1 VQIRNLTP
9 STVKIAATGAA
20 QYVQDEKIRISKD
33 AIKHLQRIGSWP
45 QEYLSYVNKES
56 KATEF
61 TDPNMFFTVMHARPK
76 DWSKRFIFYPL
87 VDASDQIKE
96 ATLMAFRLTIDQ
108 ARNFKSRSG
117 LYGSS
122 FIINLDGAM
131 LSDVSQLDNLN
142 ARSRIQILNRAPY
155 AGALEANA
163 VNVAKFG
170 GVLYFAAKKVQ
181 KAFPRLGV
189 SFSYFTPTS
198 VRGAVHKYNV
208 PVIEI
213 GNKGVVRNKLK
224 RPVGKATR
232 DRRRTARHA
241 RLAAKGA
248 ARTAAA
254 RKGGYG

>member
-1 VQIRNLTP
+1 
-9 STVKIAATGAA
+9 
-20 QYVQDEKIRISKD
+20 
-33 AIKHLQRIGSWP
+33 
-45 QEYLSYVNKES
+45 
-56 KATEF
+56 
-61 TDPNMFFTVMHARPK
+61 MHARPK
-76 DWSKRFIFYPL
+76 MWSKRFIFFPL

-96 ATLMAFRLTIDQ
+96 ATLMAFKLTIEQ
-108 ARNFKSRSG
+108 ARNFKTRSG

-122 FIINLDGAM
+122 FVINLDGAM
-131 LSDVSQLDNLN
+131 LSDVSQLDDLN
-142 ARSRIQILNRAPY
+142 ERSRVQILNRAPY

-170 GVLYFAAKKVQ
+170 GILYYAAKKVQ
-181 KAFPRLGV
+181 KAFPQLGV
-189 SFSYFTPTS
+189 SFTYFKTGT
-198 VRGAVHKYNV
+198 VRGAAHKYNV

-224 RPVGKATR
+224 RPMGKALR
-232 DRRRTARHA
+232 DSRRTARHA